1 MSEEQKTEKTKQK
14 LQLTQEEKDN
24 LFGFFDL
31 AFRIAIREGID
42 IGQFDDNEE
51 NYD

>member
-1 MSEEQKTEKTKQK
+1 MSDKAKTK
-14 LQLTQEEKDN
+14 EETTDEAFEN
-24 LFGFFDL
+24 LAGFFDL
-31 AFRIAIREGID
+31 AFRIAIREKID